1 MKVFNIDYSSYCQI
15 KAETEEDARIK
26 FWELVETGYLPC
38 KIVEIDGIEE

>member
-15 KAETEEDARIK
+15 KAETVDEAKTK